1 MQKEKRETEKK
12 RWRGADSGLGL
23 PLHQQHHWFVFSM
36 LGGLASICIQPLFF
50 FTLGLHTVARL
61 GNFISWN
68 IRAKSSVPLS

>member
-1 MQKEKRETEKK
+1 MHKEKRETEKK

-23 PLHQQHHWFVFSM
+23 PLRQQHWFVFSA
-36 LGGLASICIQPLFF
+36 LCGLASVFIQPLFF